1 MKSRW
6 LLNLALLLVVAGV
19 ALFLYFAP
27 KQKAAEKTA
36 LTVSQ
41 VSPSVISKI
50 SIEFPAKNP
59 ILFEKRDG
67 HWNLTQPYPARAGQ
81 FPIDRVL
88 SVLAADS
95 VDKFDAADPARFGL
109 DNPSLRLKLDA
120 EEIAFGTFNPV
131 NGQQY
136 IGYKNSVYLISSG
149 YSESAS
155 IQLVEFLDKS
165 LLGPAEKIAGFDFS
179 RLEQWEEV
187 GGLRLD
193 QENGTWKASLAGAK
207 PSQDGINQWYDE
219 FWRHLSATSVEPY
232 KVNPKA
238 TYPSFEIK
246 LANGKTI
253 HVDKQQ
259 ESPEMI
265 LARPDEGLLYRLPQD
280 VGFSLLNPPV
290 NPPKH

>member
-19 ALFLYFAP
+19 ALLLYLAP
-27 KQKAAEKTA
+27 KQKGAEKA
-36 LTVSQ
+36 SFTVSQ
-41 VSPSVISKI
+41 VSPSSIGKI

-67 HWNLTQPYPARAGQ
+67 HWHLTQPYPARAGQ
-81 FPIDRVL
+81 FPVDRVL
-88 SVLAADS
+88 AILAADS

-109 DNPSLRLKLDA
+109 DHPSLRLKLDA
-120 EEIAFGTFNPV
+120 EEITFGTFNPV

-136 IGYKNSVYLISSG
+136 IGYRNSVYLVSSI

-155 IQLVEFLDKS
+155 TQLVEFLDKNP
-165 LLGPAEKIAGFDFS
+165 LGPAEKIAGFDFS
-179 RLEQWEEV
+179 RLEQWEEL

-193 QENGTWKASLAGAK
+193 QEKGTWKASLANAK
-207 PSQDGINQWYDE
+207 PVQDEINQWYDE

-246 LANGKTI
+246 LADGKTI
-253 HVDKQQ
+253 HFDKQQ
-259 ESPEMI
+259 ESPELI
-265 LARPDEGLLYRLPQD
+265 LARPDEGLLYHFPQD
-280 VGFSLLNPPV
+280 VGFSLLNPPL
-290 NPPKH
+290 NLPKH